1 MQSGNSHQHLEAVLA
16 THFKSRWSNSVFV
29 PSRHQCRMRVQKNG
43 THPMGAKLL
52 QYPSKT
58 TVNPKVGGTAIIFTS
73 KNK

>member
-1 MQSGNSHQHLEAVLA
+1 M
-16 THFKSRWSNSVFV
+16 
-29 PSRHQCRMRVQKNG
+29 QKNG

-58 TVNPKVGGTAIIFTS
+58 IVTPKVGGTAIIFTF